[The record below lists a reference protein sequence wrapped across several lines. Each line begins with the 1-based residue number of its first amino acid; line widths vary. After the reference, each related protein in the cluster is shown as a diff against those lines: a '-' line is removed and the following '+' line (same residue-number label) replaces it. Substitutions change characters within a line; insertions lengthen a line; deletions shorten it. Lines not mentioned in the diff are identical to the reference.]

1 MADPRLQSFLADCR
15 ERVESV
21 LDAQLPQPE
30 ILPATL
36 HKAMR
41 YAALG
46 PGKRIRPA
54 LTYGAGIAIGLH
66 PQVLNAP
73 ACALELI
80 HAYSLV
86 HDDLP
91 AMDNDDLRRGRPTC
105 HRVFDE
111 ATAILAGDAL
121 QALAFQVLATDCA
134 TPGGPQARTAMLDT
148 LARAS
153 GSRGMAGGQAL
164 DLDASKSDQEL
175 NLAVLEDIHIHK
187 TGALIRA
194 GVRMA
199 TLAHPSL
206 DPLIAHRLDHY
217 AKCLGLAFQIR
228 DDILDVEGETAV
240 IGKTQGKDRAQGKA
254 TYPGL
259 LGLAE
264 SCEKADAL
272 GSEALRSL
280 DSLDER
286 ADPLRW
292 IAEYVVDRDR

>member
-1 MADPRLQSFLADCR
+1 MNNPRLQSFLAGCQ
-15 ERVESV
+15 ERVEEA
-21 LDAQLPQPE
+21 LANRLPETEIQPE
-30 ILPATL
+30 SL
-36 HKAMR
+36 HAAMR

-46 PGKRIRPA
+46 PGKRVRPA
-54 LTYGAGIAIGLH
+54 LTYGAGLAIGLD
-66 PQVLNAP
+66 PELLNAP

-91 AMDNDDLRRGRPTC
+91 VMDDDDLRRGRPTC
-105 HRVFDE
+105 HKAFDE
-111 ATAILAGDAL
+111 ATAILAGDAMHT
-121 QALAFQVLATDCA
+121 LAFQVLASDTD
-134 TPGGPQARTAMLDT
+134 TPGGPRARIAMLDT

-164 DLDASKSDQEL
+164 DLAASGQDL
-175 NLAVLEDIHIHK
+175 NLAMLENIHIHK

-194 GVRMA
+194 AVRMA
-199 TLAHPSL
+199 CLARPDLEPRS
-206 DPLIAHRLDHY
+206 AGRLDRY

-240 IGKTQGKDRAQGKA
+240 IGKTRGKDQVQQKA
-254 TYPGL
+254 TYPAL

-264 SCEKADAL
+264 AREKADAL
-272 GSEALRSL
+272 GTESLRSL
-280 DSLDER
+280 EGFDER